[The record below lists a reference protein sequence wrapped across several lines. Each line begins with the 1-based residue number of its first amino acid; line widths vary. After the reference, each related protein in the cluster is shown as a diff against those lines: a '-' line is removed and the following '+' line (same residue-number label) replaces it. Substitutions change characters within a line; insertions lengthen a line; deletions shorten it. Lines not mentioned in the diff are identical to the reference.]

1 MNNQPVFDVFLAH
14 NSKDKDIITV
24 IAESL
29 QTRNL
34 NPWLDKDQ
42 ILGGD
47 LILDRIQS
55 AISQSKC
62 AAFFIGQHGLGP
74 WHKSEMKSLIQQSIT
89 DSFKVIPILLPGV
102 SADILKTEDFLFLRQ
117 RSYLEL
123 RSLEDYEEFL
133 TQLLKSIQGRPSQ
146 SNEIQNLSLPRN
158 EVEEAKQE
166 IEALNLKKFDLE
178 KKLERVN
185 NKIAELEL
193 SLMDEVSQEIRILI
207 GRLLKAEKL
216 AKSHVSKILK
226 QQRFESL
233 KRELEQKNNLDRL
246 CLEIK
251 TYVERLRV
259 SFQRGNHSVLR
270 NPRLAPTLN
279 DSNIYQSPSFE
290 IYTCI
295 LRSIKD
301 DISDD
306 LDPITIQKIE
316 DHVEFLLKRLLTR
329 F

>member
-1 MNNQPVFDVFLAH
+1 M
-14 NSKDKDIITV
+14 
-24 IAESL
+24 L
-29 QTRNL
+29 QT
-34 NPWLDKDQ
+34 K
-42 ILGGD
+42 
-47 LILDRIQS
+47 
-55 AISQSKC
+55 
-62 AAFFIGQHGLGP
+62 
-74 WHKSEMKSLIQQSIT
+74 E
-89 DSFKVIPILLPGV
+89 
-102 SADILKTEDFLFLRQ
+102 FLFLRQ
-117 RSYLEL
+117 RSYIEL
-123 RSLEDYEEFL
+123 PSLDDYEKFL
-133 TQLLKSIQGRPSQ
+133 DNFSKSIQGRPSQ
-146 SNEIQNLSLPRN
+146 SNEIQNSSLPRN

-193 SLMDEVSQEIRILI
+193 SLMDETSQEMKVLI

-216 AKSHVSKILK
+216 AKNHVSKILK
-226 QQRFESL
+226 QKKFESL

-251 TYVERLRV
+251 TYIERLRI

-279 DSNIYQSPSFE
+279 DSSIYQSASFE

-295 LRSIKD
+295 LQSIKN

-306 LDPITIQKIE
+306 LDPTTIQKIE